1 MNYSNIYE
9 NIWQSSRMNV
19 GEKLQ
24 SIFNNCTNPVQV
36 VVNEVT
42 GRYSRGMFKIFENIV
57 NLDKV
62 LKLQCL

>member
-1 MNYSNIYE
+1 
-9 NIWQSSRMNV
+9 MNV

-24 SIFNNCTNPVQV
+24 SIFNNCTNSVQV

-42 GRYSRGMFKIFENIV
+42 GRYSRGMFKFFESIV